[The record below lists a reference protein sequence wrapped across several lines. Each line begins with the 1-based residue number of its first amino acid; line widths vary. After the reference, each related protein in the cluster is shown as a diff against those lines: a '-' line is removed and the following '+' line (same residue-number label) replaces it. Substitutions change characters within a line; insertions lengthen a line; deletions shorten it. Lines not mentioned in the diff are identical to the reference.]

1 MQSNIR
7 LVVPEPTPERSVT
20 VELLLLLALILG
32 GALLVGISSYIVG
45 LFYPNYASNTWMLRI
60 TQLYSTFCLIGLP
73 VLVWRR
79 IHGEPYSLYFASH
92 LLEVRDFFVAICF
105 AFLVQPCV
113 WLLVYLNGLLPLP
126 EWALAIEQ
134 NAERFI
140 QQMLCTEQVSV
151 LLANIIVIAIVPA
164 VCEEML
170 FRGLLQSLFIK
181 RGMNGHLAVWVV
193 AIIFGIVHFQFAGII
208 ARVFLGA
215 VLGYLF
221 YYSKTLWLP
230 IFVHAFNNAGAVL
243 LYFIVYNQTGETN
256 ISEPIFNGYTL
267 VLALICGFALI
278 YMIRK
283 LYSVHS
289 VR

>member
-45 LFYPNYASNTWMLRI
+45 LFYPTYASNTWMLRI

-79 IHGEPYSLYFASH
+79 IHKEPYSLYFASH
-92 LLEVRDFFVAICF
+92 LLRVRDFFAALCF
-105 AFLVQPCV
+105 AFLIQPIV
-113 WLLVYLNGLLPLP
+113 WLLVYLNGLFPLP
-126 EWALAIEQ
+126 EWALDFER
-134 NAERFI
+134 NAESLI
-140 QQMLCTEQVSV
+140 QQMLCTEQWFV
-151 LLANIIVIAIVPA
+151 LLANIIVVAIAPA

-181 RGMNGHLAVWVV
+181 RGMDGHLAVWIV
-193 AIIFGIVHFQFAGII
+193 AITFGIVHFQFAGII

-243 LYFIVYNQTGETN
+243 FYFIVYNQTGETS
-256 ISEPIFNGYTL
+256 IADPDFNVYI
-267 VLALICGFALI
+267 VSLALLCSFSLV
-278 YMIRK
+278 YMARK
-283 LYSVHS
+283 LYGA
-289 VR
+289 RR

>member
-45 LFYPNYASNTWMLRI
+45 LFYPTYASNTWMLRI

-79 IHGEPYSLYFASH
+79 IHKEPYSLYFASH
-92 LLEVRDFFVAICF
+92 LLRVRDFFAALCF
-105 AFLVQPCV
+105 AFLIQPIV
-113 WLLVYLNGLLPLP
+113 WLLVYLNGLFPLP
-126 EWALAIEQ
+126 EWALDFER
-134 NAERFI
+134 NAESLI
-140 QQMLCTEQVSV
+140 QQMLCAEQWFV
-151 LLANIIVIAIVPA
+151 LLANIIVVAIAPA

-181 RGMNGHLAVWVV
+181 RGMNGHLAVWIV
-193 AIIFGIVHFQFAGII
+193 AIIFGIVHFQFAGIV

-230 IFVHAFNNAGAVL
+230 ILVHAFNNAGAVL
-243 LYFIVYNQTGETN
+243 LYFIVYNQTGETS
-256 ISEPIFNGYTL
+256 ISEPDFNVYI
-267 VLALICGFALI
+267 LALALLCSFSLV
-278 YMIRK
+278 YMMRK
-283 LYSVHS
+283 LYGAY
-289 VR
+289 RG

>member
-1 MQSNIR
+1 
-7 LVVPEPTPERSVT
+7 
-20 VELLLLLALILG
+20 
-32 GALLVGISSYIVG
+32 
-45 LFYPNYASNTWMLRI
+45 MLRI

-73 VLVWRR
+73 VLVWRH
-79 IHGEPYSLYFASH
+79 IHREPYSLYFASH
-92 LLEVRDFFVAICF
+92 LLRVRDFFAALCF
-105 AFLVQPCV
+105 AFVIQPIV
-113 WLLVYLNGLLPLP
+113 WVLVYLNGLFPLP
-126 EWALAIEQ
+126 EWALDFERS
-134 NAERFI
+134 AEELI
-140 QQMLCTEQVSV
+140 KQMLCTEQWSV
-151 LLANIIVIAIVPA
+151 LFANIIVIAIAPA

-243 LYFIVYNQTGETN
+243 LYFIVYNQTGETS
-256 ISEPIFNGYTL
+256 IADPDFNVYI
-267 VLALICGFALI
+267 VSLALLCSFSLV
-278 YMIRK
+278 YMARK
-283 LYSVHS
+283 LYGT
-289 VR
+289 RR